1 MDKEEL
7 KFLTVD
13 ASIVVIE
20 SCFPSTINTRAF
32 TAFSSL
38 GSLAV
43 SQHNVMSCLRERNIR
58 FQVMTI
64 KYHLYS
70 ETSNTVNKCFSVLF
84 ESFLFPVSSHVS
96 CVEIFQLYRRLS
108 HNMIIDHHNVVCW
121 LFFSYIFYTSVQFCG
136 FMIAESQTMGF
147 IWHSANTYLYNKNF
161 FLLSH
166 VSMYCT
172 TLRHN
177 LSRYNGIGSF

>member
-43 SQHNVMSCLRERNIR
+43 SQQNVRYVMSPRAQYQI
-58 FQVMTI
+58 
-64 KYHLYS
+64 
-70 ETSNTVNKCFSVLF
+70 
-84 ESFLFPVSSHVS
+84 SSDDDKIPLV
-96 CVEIFQLYRRLS
+96 F
-108 HNMIIDHHNVVCW
+108 
-121 LFFSYIFYTSVQFCG
+121 
-136 FMIAESQTMGF
+136 
-147 IWHSANTYLYNKNF
+147 
-161 FLLSH
+161 
-166 VSMYCT
+166 
-172 TLRHN
+172 
-177 LSRYNGIGSF
+177 